1 MCLILEELMSEGAS
15 QFEVIA
21 ELGICEDTFYRW
33 KQENEEF
40 SESVAR
46 GRVLSQAWWERMG
59 RLNLENTKFNY
70 RGWYMNMTVQ
80 ATGGTVTIRVDLG
93 AGAVSFCSN
102 GTHWVG
108 AVAPGLGDEP
118 HYFAFKSFFG
128 GDSVTIVDAE
138 LCGAGAG
145 GG

>member
-1 MCLILEELMSEGAS
+1 MKKSNGRPTKYRSEMCLILEELMSEGAS

-46 GRVLSQAWWERMG
+46 GRVLSQAWWERIG

-70 RGWYMNMTVQ
+70 RGWYMNMKN
-80 ATGGTVTIRVDLG
+80 RFNWSDKKRHPEM
-93 AGAVSFCSN
+93 S
-102 GTHWVG
+102 
-108 AVAPGLGDEP
+108 
-118 HYFAFKSFFG
+118 
-128 GDSVTIVDAE
+128 
-138 LCGAGAG
+138 
-145 GG
+145 